1 VTLAF
6 AGRCAAEF
14 QRYLGGV
21 MSQLG
26 RSAGLT
32 GFLDLCRE
40 VGVDAYQLVAAVGLP
55 AAVLTDPDLR
65 VSVELMGRMYE
76 MAAEQSGIEDFAL
89 RIAENRRISN
99 MGAVGLVIREQPTLR
114 KALAAYARYQWLQND
129 AYSVATQ
136 EFGDQAILR
145 INGPAWQG
153 RQGQELA
160 VATAYRTIRAIMG
173 ESWRPQEVWFTHAA
187 PLKLET
193 YRRVFGITPSF
204 DQDAMAVVLR
214 RSELDTPIP
223 SADPAMAQ
231 QIARYLERL
240 TEQRRIELRD
250 KVGDLVMALLPDGL
264 CSVERVAQHLGMDR
278 RTLHRRLSAEGTTFS
293 EILDDT
299 RREMAT
305 SLLTTSDRPLQSV
318 ADLLG
323 FSSLSA
329 FAHWFRRHF
338 AQSASAYRTMYGGAP
353 IRPSAALF
361 PTL

>member
-1 VTLAF
+1 
-6 AGRCAAEF
+6 
-14 QRYLGGV
+14 

-40 VGVDAYQLVAAVGLP
+40 VGLDAYQLVAAVDLP
-55 AAVLTDPDLR
+55 PAVLTDPDLR
-65 VSVELMGRMYE
+65 VSVELMGRMFE
-76 MAAEQSGIEDFAL
+76 LAAEKSGLEDFAL
-89 RIAENRRISN
+89 RVAETRRISN
-99 MGAVGLVIREQPTLR
+99 MGAVGLVIREQPTVR

-129 AYSVATQ
+129 AYTLTVQ

-145 INGPAWQG
+145 ISGPAWQG
-153 RQGQELA
+153 RQSQEIS
-160 VATAYRTIRAIMG
+160 VATAARTIKAVMG
-173 ESWRPQEVWFTHAA
+173 EAWKPLEVWFTHAA
-187 PLKLET
+187 PLKLDT

-214 RSELDTPIP
+214 RSELDNEIP
-223 SADPAMAQ
+223 TADPAMARQ
-231 QIARYLERL
+231 LARYLERL
-240 TEQRRIELRD
+240 TVERKVELRD
-250 KVGDLVMALLPDGL
+250 QVSELVVALLPDGM

-278 RTLHRRLSAEGTTFS
+278 RTLHRRLSAEGTTFTD
-293 EILDDT
+293 ILDDT
-299 RREMAT
+299 RRDLVA
-305 SLLTTSDRPLQSV
+305 SLLTSSDRPLQNV

-338 AQSASAYRTMYGGAP
+338 EQSASAYRARHAGNR

-361 PTL
+361 PAL